1 MGSDDTW
8 HGARGGCEGVG
19 GVRGGEWG
27 QKTRGMVLG
36 EDGAYRHLTLTRLR
50 FCFILFCVDSTDH
63 KSNAVVTSST

>member
-27 QKTRGMVLG
+27 QTTRGMVLG
-36 EDGAYRHLTLTRLR
+36 VGVRA
-50 FCFILFCVDSTDH
+50 
-63 KSNAVVTSST
+63 